1 MGRPTGWLQTPGT
14 VTGKTKVR
22 QNQGVGLFHI
32 PFSAEQT
39 RVTQIVK
46 VVSDMGKTFTLKLYF
61 VSYCFRFLQ
70 DQAWN

>member
-14 VTGKTKVR
+14 VTGETKVR

-32 PFSAEQT
+32 PFSVERT
-39 RVTQIVK
+39 CVTQFVK
-46 VVSDMGKTFTLKLYF
+46 VVSDMVNLNTLKSYF